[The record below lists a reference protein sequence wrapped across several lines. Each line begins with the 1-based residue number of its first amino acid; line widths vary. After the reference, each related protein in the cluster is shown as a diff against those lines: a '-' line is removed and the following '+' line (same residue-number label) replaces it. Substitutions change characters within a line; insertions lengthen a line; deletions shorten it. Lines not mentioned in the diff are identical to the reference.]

1 MVSNVFISARL
12 KEKREELHLKQDQ
25 VAQLVGVNRNAIST
39 YENGTREPSL
49 GMMVRLARLY
59 RVSTDYLLGI
69 TDNRSVDIS
78 GLTDHE
84 AMLICEL
91 VEEMTKKNE
100 NLFSN

>member
-1 MVSNVFISARL
+1 MVSNLFISARL

-59 RVSTDYLLGI
+59 RVSTDYLLTGKEMS
-69 TDNRSVDIS
+69 NERRRLLSVIS
-78 GLTDHE
+78 ELTE
-84 AMLICEL
+84 IAQTL
-91 VEEMTKKNE
+91 
-100 NLFSN
+100 